1 VSVNRLGKGLGALIR
16 PEKEAK
22 KKSVSKRPKRVD
34 EIAKIAISE
43 IRPNPNQPRREFDQS
58 SLQELAN
65 SIKEKGVVTPIT
77 VRKLDSRYELIA
89 GERRWRASKI
99 LNKKTIPAY
108 IIKVKNDAEIME
120 IALIENIQRKNLNAI
135 EEAEAYEVLNT
146 KYKMTHNQISNAV
159 GKKRVTIS
167 NSLRLLKLP
176 IDIRKSL
183 RVGEITIKNDGQLI
197 VSGQLIPS
205 ENLVLEIN
213 EFTLLPGE
221 EITTWIN
228 HGQLESGTYHE
239 GIEIQYNGDKK
250 YVPVTIERRSQ
261 DVLDDN
267 IIEEGGYPSD
277 TTNSTDKLMTSVV
290 IFLLLLMGMG
300 LVFSKEIGIKNK
312 KETDN

>member
-1 VSVNRLGKGLGALIR
+1 MSVNRLGKGLGALIR

-22 KKSVSKRPKRVD
+22 KKSASKRPKRVD

-43 IRPNPNQPRREFDQS
+43 IRPNPNQPRREFDQY

-108 IIKVKNDAEIME
+108 IIKVKNEAEIME

-183 RVGEITIKNDGQLI
+183 RVGEITAGHARAILQAKSVSHMHKMWKIIIDKNLSVRGA
-197 VSGQLIPS
+197 
-205 ENLVLEIN
+205 
-213 EFTLLPGE
+213 E
-221 EITTWIN
+221 EILHKPKIKT
-228 HGQLESGTYHE
+228 
-239 GIEIQYNGDKK
+239 
-250 YVPVTIERRSQ
+250 
-261 DVLDDN
+261 
-267 IIEEGGYPSD
+267 
-277 TTNSTDKLMTSVV
+277 
-290 IFLLLLMGMG
+290 
-300 LVFSKEIGIKNK
+300 KNK
-312 KETDN
+312 KKFTKTNPQILAIENQLIEILGTKVCLKTGKNGGSIEISYYSDNDLERILELINSI